1 MKIRA
6 YTDWGYPRRV
16 YHRGCDELC
25 NNVFEFGLPYVGVV
39 SFFSERATYDKGLWY
54 TSGGSNSLSSDD
66 AVIHVCTETALGTMV
81 TANIPTTAA
90 AFEDEMGWEDEH
102 PRIWL
107 DGEVRELAT
116 VYEFYDDE
124 SDDFV
129 SLDPDD
135 VWDLIKRAA

>member
-25 NNVFEFGLPYVGVV
+25 NSVFEFGLPYVGVV
-39 SFFSERATYDKGLWY
+39 SFFSERATYGKGLWY
-54 TSGGSNSLSSDD
+54 TSGGSSRDD
-66 AVIHVCTETALGTMV
+66 GTATIFVNTESPMGVHVSAEIL
-81 TANIPTTAA
+81 TTGA
-90 AFEDEMGWEDEH
+90 AFEDDLGWDNEH
-102 PRIWL
+102 PRIWI
-107 DGEVRELAT
+107 DAEVRELAT
-116 VYEFYDDE
+116 AYEFYDDE

-135 VWDLIKRAA
+135 VWDLIKRPA